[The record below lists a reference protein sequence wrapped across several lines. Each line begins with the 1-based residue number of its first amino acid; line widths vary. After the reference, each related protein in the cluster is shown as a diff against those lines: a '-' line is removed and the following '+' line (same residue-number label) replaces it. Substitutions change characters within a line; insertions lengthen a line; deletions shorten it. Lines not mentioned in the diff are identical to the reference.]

1 MSRLT
6 DDIHQAVAGV
16 LRAHGAGLLSRA
28 LLVLEAVD
36 EETGELGLYVEASPA
51 DMPMWDRAGLLRYA
65 DLDLAG
71 QVTACRIGDAN
82 ADEDEVE
89 DE

>member
-16 LRAHGAGLLSRA
+16 LRVHGAGLLSRA
-28 LLVLEAVD
+28 LLVLEVVD

-71 QVTACRIGDAN
+71 QVTACRIGDA
-82 ADEDEVE
+82 DTGEDEVE